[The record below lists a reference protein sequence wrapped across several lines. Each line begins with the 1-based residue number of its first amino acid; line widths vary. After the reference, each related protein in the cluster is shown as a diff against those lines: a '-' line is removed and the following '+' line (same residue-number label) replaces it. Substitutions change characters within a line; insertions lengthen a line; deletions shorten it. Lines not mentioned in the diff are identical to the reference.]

1 MTAADKFSQVRQAH
15 RICAAFYQHMFPM
28 LNQVTE
34 NLGMEFIKWE
44 KWSFKKLSRQSTNP
58 LPMWS
63 WTFLPMMDV
72 SFVFGKK
79 TTDGITLTP
88 EDFVLD
94 FSLVIDSELEYSTR
108 IENYGEHVEP
118 DACKLKLNAE
128 ESESYLAIYL
138 FNLIKKN
145 KNYTSLEDIW
155 YADEDYPKMDSKIH
169 KSKDVQSIGFKV
181 NLNEIAKDDG
191 VKNLL
196 ENINQHLKKLGIK
209 TNII

>member
-1 MTAADKFSQVRQAH
+1 MTTSDKFSQVRQAH
-15 RICAAFYQHMFPM
+15 RICAAFYQYIFPM

-34 NLGMEFIKWE
+34 NLGMDFIKWE

-58 LPMWS
+58 LTTWS
-63 WTFLPMMDV
+63 WNSLPMMDV

-79 TTDGITLTP
+79 TTNGTILTP

-94 FSLVIDSELEYSTR
+94 LSLIIDHELEYSTR
-108 IENYGEHVEP
+108 IENYGENVEP

-128 ESESYLAIYL
+128 ESESYIAIYL
-138 FNLIKKN
+138 FSLIKKN

-191 VKNLL
+191 AIILL
-196 ENINQHLKKLGIK
+196 KKINQHLKKLGIK
-209 TNII
+209 THKI